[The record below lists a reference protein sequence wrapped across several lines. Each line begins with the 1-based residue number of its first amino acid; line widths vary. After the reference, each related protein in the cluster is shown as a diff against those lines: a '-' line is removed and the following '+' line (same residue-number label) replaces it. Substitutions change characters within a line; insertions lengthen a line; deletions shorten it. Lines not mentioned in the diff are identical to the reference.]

1 MDRIRAVPTLLLGH
15 TLPQRTVRAQGIYYG
30 FNGEP
35 GLSGRDGAFVLPG
48 VAADGLAPAGGLDGP
63 VAFAGGAAGLFPV
76 LAQAAARTA
85 FSADGG
91 VWHETGTGAAFCRS

>member
-1 MDRIRAVPTLLLGH
+1 LQPAAKTP
-15 TLPQRTVRAQGIYYG
+15 GIYYG
-30 FNGEP
+30 FDGAP
-35 GLSGRDGAFVLPG
+35 GLSGFGGALALPG
-48 VAADGLAPAGGLDGP
+48 VAAAGLTPAGGLDGP
-63 VAFAGGAAGLFPV
+63 VALAAFAGGVAGLFPV